1 MLLVTTAPTAQE
13 EELEQINSAIKR
25 GEAKKSALE
34 SQAKSVA
41 KEREKLVARMVDFTR
56 DIRLTEAN
64 ILRLDIRIDTL
75 DKAAS
80 EKRTNLLSR
89 KEDMV
94 ELIAALQR
102 MGMRPPALTLLQPQ
116 EALTTARSAALLST
130 LLPHI
135 SKGAKRLRGDIKGLS
150 NLYTELSTQRFSLKD
165 SLMKL
170 AAQND
175 KLKVLIAQRERQ
187 ESRARLAAKREAE
200 RLQTLFSRSH
210 SMQDILKKL
219 DAERKRAAEREA
231 KRLAEAAARRSR
243 STDTA
248 SAPTQPSLMGRPDG
262 SRTSF
267 SSARGKLSLP
277 VIGSIISKFG
287 DKNGPSKN
295 KGIEVRSR
303 SASQVIAPFDGQI
316 VYAGPFRDYGQLLII
331 SHGNGFH
338 SLVAGFGTLYSAL
351 GQWVLQGEPIGA
363 MSNTGSSRPNLYV
376 EIRRNGKSINPE
388 PWFTH

>member
-116 EALTTARSAALLST
+116 EALTTARSAALLTT
-130 LLPHI
+130 L
-135 SKGAKRLRGDIKGLS
+135 
-150 NLYTELSTQRFSLKD
+150 
-165 SLMKL
+165 
-170 AAQND
+170 
-175 KLKVLIAQRERQ
+175 
-187 ESRARLAAKREAE
+187 
-200 RLQTLFSRSH
+200 
-210 SMQDILKKL
+210 
-219 DAERKRAAEREA
+219 
-231 KRLAEAAARRSR
+231 
-243 STDTA
+243 
-248 SAPTQPSLMGRPDG
+248 
-262 SRTSF
+262 
-267 SSARGKLSLP
+267 
-277 VIGSIISKFG
+277 
-287 DKNGPSKN
+287 
-295 KGIEVRSR
+295 
-303 SASQVIAPFDGQI
+303 
-316 VYAGPFRDYGQLLII
+316 
-331 SHGNGFH
+331 
-338 SLVAGFGTLYSAL
+338 
-351 GQWVLQGEPIGA
+351 
-363 MSNTGSSRPNLYV
+363 
-376 EIRRNGKSINPE
+376 
-388 PWFTH
+388 